1 MVGVGLVLTIG
12 TGLFVASEFALVN
25 LDRHE
30 LEQRQARGE
39 KRLAP
44 TIKALRITS
53 THLSGAQL
61 GITLT
66 TLLTGYTF
74 EPAISAMLAGP
85 LASAGVPE
93 SLVPGVGAVVGIVL
107 ATLFSMVI
115 GELVP
120 KNFAL
125 ALPLATA
132 KLVVPF
138 QTVFTTVFKPVIL
151 LFNNTANAL
160 IRAMGIEP
168 KEELSGARS
177 AEELSSLVRRSALEG
192 LLDRDHATL
201 LDRTLRFSERDASD
215 VMTPR
220 VRMAS
225 VSTTTT
231 AAEVISRAVAT
242 GYSRF
247 PVTGTGVDD
256 IVGVV
261 HAKQAFALDPSRHT
275 GTSAGELM
283 VEPLRVPE
291 SMDIDTLLALLR
303 GSGFQI
309 AVVSDEHGGTAGIV
323 TLEDLVEELV
333 GELEDEHDR
342 AHAGIVYSRTAR
354 SVTFDASL
362 RPDELRERTGIVVP
376 ADDDHETVAGFVI
389 DELDRL
395 PELGDEVSIESGML
409 RVERIDGR
417 RLDRL
422 RFIPHPVDDSGEPA
436 VGDRAEPRTAVD
448 RVEPRTAGDRVEP
461 HAAGDLAEP
470 ARASGVTAPAS
481 RPTREDAR

>member
-1 MVGVGLVLTIG
+1 MLGVGVLLTVG

-25 LDRHE
+25 LDRHD
-30 LEQRQARGE
+30 LEARQARGE
-39 KRLAP
+39 KRLQP
-44 TIKALRITS
+44 TITALKITS

-74 EPAISAMLAGP
+74 EPAISSLLRDPLLALGI
-85 LASAGVPE
+85 PE
-93 SLVPGVGAVVGIVL
+93 AAVPGFGAVIGIVL

-132 KLVVPF
+132 KVVVPF

-168 KEELSGARS
+168 KEEISGARS

-192 LLDRDHATL
+192 MLDDDHATL
-201 LDRTLRFSERDASD
+201 LGRTLRFSERSAAD
-215 VMTPR
+215 VLTPR
-220 VRMAS
+220 VRM
-225 VSTTTT
+225 STVTPADT
-231 AAEVISRAVAT
+231 AQHVVQLALST
-242 GYSRF
+242 GFSRF
-247 PVTGTGVDD
+247 PVIGDSADD

-261 HAKQAFALDPSRHT
+261 HLKQAFAVDLDDRATRSV
-275 GTSAGELM
+275 GEFM
-283 VEPLRVPE
+283 IDPLRVPE
-291 SMDIDTLLALLR
+291 TMGIDTLLGLLR
-303 GSGFQI
+303 SGGFQI
-309 AVVSDEHGGTAGIV
+309 AVVTDEHGGTEGIV

-342 AHAGIVYSRTAR
+342 MHAGIVRTGR

-362 RPDELRERTGIVVP
+362 RPDELRERAGVIVP
-376 ADDDHETVAGFVI
+376 EDDDYETVAGFVI
-389 DELDRL
+389 DQLDRL
-395 PELGDEVSIESGML
+395 PELGDEVAIEGGIL
-409 RVERIDGR
+409 RVERVDGV

-422 RFIPHPVDDSGEPA
+422 RFIPATENETEP
-436 VGDRAEPRTAVD
+436 DTRDETRRTA
-448 RVEPRTAGDRVEP
+448 TATAV
-461 HAAGDLAEP
+461 AELMEEH
-470 ARASGVTAPAS
+470 S
-481 RPTREDAR
+481 

>member
-1 MVGVGLVLTIG
+1 LYEAIMLAVGLVLTVG

-25 LDRHE
+25 LDRHD

-39 KRLAP
+39 RRLGP
-44 TIKALRITS
+44 TISALRVTS

-74 EPAISAMLAGP
+74 EPAISSLLRAPMLAVG
-85 LASAGVPE
+85 LPE
-93 SLVPGVGAVVGIVL
+93 ALVPGLGAVLGIL
-107 ATLFSMVI
+107 IATLFSMVI

-138 QTVFTTVFKPVIL
+138 QIVFTTVFKPVIL

-160 IRAMGIEP
+160 IRALGIEP

-192 LLDRDHATL
+192 LLDSDHAEL
-201 LDRTLRFSERDASD
+201 LGRSLTFSERETAD

-225 VSTTTT
+225 VT
-231 AAEVISRAVAT
+231 AADTAADVVALAQRT
-242 GYSRF
+242 GFSRF
-247 PVTGTGVDD
+247 PVLGTGVDD

-261 HAKQAFALDPSRHT
+261 HVKQGFGIDPDARS
-275 GTSAGELM
+275 GVSVGELM
-283 VEPLRVPE
+283 VPPLFVPE
-291 SMDIDTLLALLR
+291 SMGIDTLLGLLR
-303 GSGFQI
+303 RNGFQI
-309 AVVSDEHGGTAGIV
+309 AVATDEHGGTAGIV

-342 AHAGIVYSRTAR
+342 ARAGIVRAGR
-354 SVTFDASL
+354 SITFDASL
-362 RPDELRERTGIVVP
+362 RPDELAARTGIRVP
-376 ADDDHETVAGFVI
+376 ANDDHETVAGFVI

-395 PELGDEVSIESGML
+395 PELGDEIAVEGGTL
-409 RVERIDGR
+409 RVERVDGR

-422 RFIPHPVDDSGEPA
+422 RFLPDESPGAIGSRADETLVH
-436 VGDRAEPRTAVD
+436 DRM
-448 RVEPRTAGDRVEP
+448 
-461 HAAGDLAEP
+461 
-470 ARASGVTAPAS
+470 
-481 RPTREDAR
+481 EDER